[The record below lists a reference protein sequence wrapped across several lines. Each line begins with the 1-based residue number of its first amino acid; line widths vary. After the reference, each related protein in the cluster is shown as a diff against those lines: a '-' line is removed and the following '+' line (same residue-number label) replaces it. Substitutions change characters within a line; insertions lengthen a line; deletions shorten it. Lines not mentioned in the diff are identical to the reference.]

1 MEYQLNL
8 LKTTRQNALDLTQDL
23 NTEQLNLI
31 PTGFNN
37 NLIWNLGHMV
47 VTQQLLCYRLAG
59 QRGHVS
65 DDWIARYRKGSR
77 PEEVVAQAEIEA
89 IREALRTTSDQFM
102 QDYEAGIFKTYNTYT
117 TSYNATLSTVE
128 EAFIFNNLHE
138 AMHYGT
144 MLTLKKLV

>member
-8 LKTTRQNALDLTQDL
+8 LKATRQNALNLTQNL
-23 NTEQLNLI
+23 STEQLNLI

-65 DDWIARYRKGSR
+65 EDWIARFRKGSR
-77 PEEVVAQAEIEA
+77 PEEVVTEAEIQA
-89 IREALRTTSDQFM
+89 IREALQTTSDQFVE
-102 QDYEAGIFKTYNTYT
+102 DYKAGIFETYNAYT
-117 TSYNATLSTVE
+117 TSYNVTLNTVE

-138 AMHYGT
+138 ALHYGT
-144 MLTLKKLV
+144 MLALKKLV